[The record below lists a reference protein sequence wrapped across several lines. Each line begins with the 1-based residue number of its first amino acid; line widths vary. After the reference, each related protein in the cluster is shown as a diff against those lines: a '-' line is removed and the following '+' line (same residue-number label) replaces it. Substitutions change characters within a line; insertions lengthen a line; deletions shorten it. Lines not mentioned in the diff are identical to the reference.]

1 MVLEIF
7 CTGSQ
12 LACCFVTLDLP
23 KDGIFTFL
31 NWTVSMLKTR
41 VGIFDQFAK
50 FPVILLR
57 SSSIAN
63 FCMEIVP
70 ILQQQP
76 LETHEVWPA
85 LFQVC
90 WFLSFWYFQLKMWV
104 FPEGTRK
111 NTGELHSFKKGAFH
125 VAVAAQVPIQPVV
138 FSPFYFLD
146 NKERT
151 FNQGKRGNISGKL
164 KLLVFDLIFCIA
176 RSFESSD

>member
-1 MVLEIF
+1 
-7 CTGSQ
+7 
-12 LACCFVTLDLP
+12 
-23 KDGIFTFL
+23 
-31 NWTVSMLKTR
+31 
-41 VGIFDQFAK
+41 
-50 FPVILLR
+50 
-57 SSSIAN
+57 
-63 FCMEIVP
+63 
-70 ILQQQP
+70 
-76 LETHEVWPA
+76 
-85 LFQVC
+85 
-90 WFLSFWYFQLKMWV
+90 MWV

-125 VAVAAQVPIQPVV
+125 VAVTAQVPIQPVV